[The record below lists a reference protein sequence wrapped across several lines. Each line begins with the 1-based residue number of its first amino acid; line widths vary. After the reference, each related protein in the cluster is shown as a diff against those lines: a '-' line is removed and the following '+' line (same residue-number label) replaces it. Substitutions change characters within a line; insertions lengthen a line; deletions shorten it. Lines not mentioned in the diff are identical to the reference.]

1 MSRRARSSLQKSLA
15 FWAVTKGQMEVAAA
29 FAAAEVQSDRVYR
42 VYCVPTLTPQSISGR
57 LAPQVAHAL
66 RHGSNIR
73 LLILDMSVT
82 GYVGL
87 GAMLDLIVILQL
99 IRRHLPCRIQVHTPE
114 RRAAMDF
121 LSNTGFIQA
130 LEGMCEIRLPASN
143 RGAGGKPVQLKRIM
157 GVASIDGSS
166 AVKFAVGEI
175 RRRQIKNTLHRQLN
189 YSGREIAR
197 LASILG
203 ELCQNVPDHCQSRGV
218 AAIVGQG
225 EGTGSFVDIGIADPG
240 VGVEATLRT
249 KYASAIGD
257 RWNGVAALDLAF
269 QPGTSRFDGRGDGL
283 PEVLDAVRHLKG
295 SLVARSGGAV
305 YLCSPDKG
313 SRCERDAACDVL
325 PGTQVYVRLPFRQ
338 GVQ

>member
-1 MSRRARSSLQKSLA
+1 MLTRARLSLQKSLA
-15 FWAVTKGQMEVAAA
+15 FWAVSKGQMEVAAV
-29 FAAAEVQSDRVYR
+29 FATAEVQSDRVYR
-42 VYCVPTLTPQSISGR
+42 VYCVPTLTPSVISKR

-99 IRRHLPCRIQVHTPE
+99 IRRHLPCRIQVQPPE
-114 RRAAMDF
+114 RKAVMDF

-130 LEGMCEIRLPASN
+130 LEDICEIHLPAPN
-143 RGAGGKPVQLKRIM
+143 RGAGRAPVQLKRIM
-157 GVASIDGSS
+157 GMTNIDGSS
-166 AVKFAVGEI
+166 AVQFAVGEI
-175 RRRQIKNTLHRQLN
+175 RRRQIRNTLHSQLN
-189 YSGREIAR
+189 YSSGETAR
-197 LASILG
+197 LASIIG
-203 ELCQNVPDHCQSRGV
+203 ELCQNVPDHSESRGV

-240 VGVEATLRT
+240 VGVEATLRN
-249 KYASAIGD
+249 KYASAVGD
-257 RWNGVAALDLAF
+257 GWNGVAALGLAF
-269 QPGTSRFDGRGDGL
+269 QPGTSRFDGRGNGL
-283 PEVLDAVRHLKG
+283 PEVLDAVRYLGG

-305 YLCSPDKG
+305 FLCSSG
-313 SRCERDAACDVL
+313 ESRKCVQDAACEVL

-338 GVQ
+338 GV